1 MAAVPM
7 KPEYGPTL
15 GQLLAPR
22 WHAAT
27 PLVRRT
33 TIVAGVALLAAILTA
48 VLSLENATFS
58 HGGRVPFS
66 FSYRGLYRT
75 APDPGGFVRVARRH
89 SGGALRDSFAV
100 DPLLLPPY
108 SGSVAGELPLYAA
121 AYIRQL
127 SRRYQGFLLRGEGKA
142 KVNSLPAY
150 TVFYTAVLEGRPIYG
165 RDVLL
170 VAERPGAREGVAIVM
185 LTSALKASKLSTPLE
200 IGGSGILQRP
210 LKSFTLG

>member
-1 MAAVPM
+1 M
-7 KPEYGPTL
+7 KPDYGPTL
-15 GQLLAPR
+15 GRLLAPR

-33 TIVAGVALLAAILTA
+33 AIVAGVALLAAIVAA
-48 VLSLENATFS
+48 VLSLQNATFS

-89 SGGALRDSFAV
+89 SDGALRDSFAV

-108 SGSVAGELPLYAA
+108 SGGLAGELPLYAA
-121 AYIRQL
+121 GYIGQL
-127 SRRYQGFLLRGEGKA
+127 RRRYEGFVLRGEGRA

-150 TVFYTAVLEGRPIYG
+150 TVFYTAVLEGGPIYG
-165 RDVLL
+165 RDVLV

>member
-7 KPEYGPTL
+7 KPDYGPTL

-27 PLVRRT
+27 PPVRRT
-33 TIVAGVALLAAILTA
+33 AIVAGVALLAAIVAA
-48 VLSLENATFS
+48 VLSLQNASFS

-89 SGGALRDSFAV
+89 SDGALMDSFAV
-100 DPLLLPPY
+100 DRLLLPPY
-108 SGSVAGELPLYAA
+108 SGGLAGELPLYAA
-121 AYIRQL
+121 VYIRQL
-127 SRRYQGFLLRGEGKA
+127 SRRYEGFVLRGEGRA

-165 RDVLL
+165 RDALV